1 MAASKW
7 QVYNSAK
14 KYLATGVIDLDSGLL
29 RMKLL
34 LASKSAAVSNYARS
48 TMASLTHIATN
59 LNPVH
64 RSVTGVVVTLS
75 GSVMKFDATHCVFS
89 ASGANISCLYAV
101 IGVSDGKA
109 LAWSKLTSTGVV
121 TVTDTNTLTITPAA
135 TGIFTLSGGTTA

>member
-1 MAASKW
+1 
-7 QVYNSAK
+7 
-14 KYLATGVIDLDSGLL
+14 
-29 RMKLL
+29 MKLL

-75 GSVMKFDATHCVFS
+75 GSVMKFDATACVFS
-89 ASGANISCLYAV
+89 ASGGAVSCLYAV
-101 IGVSDGKA
+101 IGVSTVGKA
-109 LAWSKLTSTGVV
+109 RAWAKLTSTGVV